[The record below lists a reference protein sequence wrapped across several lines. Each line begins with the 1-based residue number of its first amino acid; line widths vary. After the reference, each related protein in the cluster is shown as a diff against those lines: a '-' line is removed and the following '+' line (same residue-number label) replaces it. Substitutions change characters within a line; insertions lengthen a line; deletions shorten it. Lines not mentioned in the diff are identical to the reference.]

1 MVNGYNR
8 IPHKKR
14 AKALFFY
21 VKNFIDEKITLFYT
35 IKGIREV
42 NIQ

>member
-1 MVNGYNR
+1 MIVM
-8 IPHKKR
+8 KKR
-14 AKALFFY
+14 AQALFFY

-35 IKGIREV
+35 IKVVREV